1 MKQYAAIDIGGTKTR
16 AVVFT
21 QNREILYENECRG
34 FGLSFDTDGGNPEYK
49 SFLLDIP
56 RRYAP
61 CSVAVNLGGRNCT
74 QIERITR
81 EAFPCVPVKVFRE
94 SEGDAPLSFA
104 GIYDAKVALLAG
116 TGTIA
121 VVFHEG
127 KKCILG
133 GWGMNIGDDGSG
145 YDIGLRAIR
154 ATLKALDSTE
164 PLSHLERDICG
175 MSEPLPM
182 ADDAKEICRRRDE
195 VRTKINPFDRRS
207 VASITKKVAYHAE
220 RGEADALAYLRDAGV
235 AMGDLAVC
243 AARKAGLGS
252 GATVAVTG
260 GLVNISDFWREA
272 FEKRIKEEIPNA
284 RVYYDNDGVMKG
296 TMELAVRISEEKI

>member
-21 QNREILYENECRG
+21 QNREVLYENECRG
-34 FGLSFDTDGGNPEYK
+34 FGLSFDTDGENPEYK
-49 SFLLDIP
+49 GFLMEILHS
-56 RRYAP
+56 YTP

-74 QIERITR
+74 QIERMTR

-104 GIYDAKVALLAG
+104 GIYGAEVALLAG

-133 GWGMNIGDDGSG
+133 GWGMNIGDAGSG
-145 YDIGLRAIR
+145 YDIGLRAIQE
-154 ATLKALDSTE
+154 TLKALDSTE
-164 PLSHLERDICG
+164 PLSPLERDICG

-195 VRTKINPFDRRS
+195 VRTQINPFDRRS
-207 VASITKKVAYHAE
+207 VASVTRKVAYHAE

-235 AMGDLAVC
+235 AMGDLVVC
-243 AARKAGLGS
+243 AARKAGLGG
-252 GATVAVTG
+252 GAAVAVTG
-260 GLVNISDFWREA
+260 GLVNISDFW
-272 FEKRIKEEIPNA
+272 
-284 RVYYDNDGVMKG
+284 
-296 TMELAVRISEEKI
+296 